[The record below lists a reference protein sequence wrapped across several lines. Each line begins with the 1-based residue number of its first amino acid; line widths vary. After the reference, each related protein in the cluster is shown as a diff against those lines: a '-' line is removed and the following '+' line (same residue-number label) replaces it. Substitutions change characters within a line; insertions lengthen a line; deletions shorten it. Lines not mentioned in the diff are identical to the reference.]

1 MQVTEVRQREVE
13 ASKSSQQKQHP
24 YRYKKKKPGVKVGY
38 IDKSDERKHK
48 RTALAAAK
56 SRAGSKLKQIAL
68 KLEKEQIFDPVD
80 TLFIISRRGSDHIQ
94 KCFGY
99 GSLYNKFIKGDK
111 LTAYP
116 PFENRIKPTMPVIK
130 MDKVASFLTPG
141 KGAYSF
147 AQGSGQSIS
156 EAQRKQLENIHIA
169 VNEDDISIEQ
179 PNQVT
184 KRRGELKRLFSER
197 SKTRGSRGRGCGRG
211 RGGRRGGKS
220 DNVKRKS
227 SKVLLENNNNMEM
240 SSSEDNAM
248 SPVYLLEDDV
258 GSVKLSDMEV
268 PDSREMSPVIVLEDV
283 VLNSSLLRNQ
293 LKHQNSQ
300 RKHKNNQ
307 RKHKNNQRKHKN
319 NQRKHK
325 NNQRKHKNTRNTRT
339 IRGNTRTTRG
349 NTRTTRGNTRT
360 TRGNTR
366 TTKGNT
372 RTTRGNTRTT
382 KGNTRTTKGNTRTTR
397 GNTRTTRGNTRTPK
411 ETQEQPKE
419 TQEQPEETQE
429 QPKETQEQ
437 PKETQEQPE
446 DILSKDDFVLV
457 ELPIEKTSRT
467 KQFIGKIISVSEHD
481 IDVSFMKKNK
491 TGKFI
496 WPEVMDQSMVERRSV
511 KRKLKP
517 PAQIAKR
524 RSIEMFFSDMS

>member
-24 YRYKKKKPGVKVGY
+24 YRYKKKKPGVKVSY

-68 KLEKEQIFDPVD
+68 KLEKEQIFDP
-80 TLFIISRRGSDHIQ
+80 
-94 KCFGY
+94 
-99 GSLYNKFIKGDK
+99 NKANNASYKK
-111 LTAYP
+111 
-116 PFENRIKPTMPVIK
+116 
-130 MDKVASFLTPG
+130 DKVASFLTPG

-179 PNQVT
+179 PNEVT

-258 GSVKLSDMEV
+258 GSVKLRPKRKTAKVLVYEDDNDMEV

-283 VLNSSLLRNQ
+283 VLNSSLLREASVLIENMDFSVDPTA
-293 LKHQNSQ
+293 KEP
-300 RKHKNNQ
+300 
-307 RKHKNNQRKHKN
+307 
-319 NQRKHK
+319 
-325 NNQRKHKNTRNTRT
+325 TE
-339 IRGNTRTTRG
+339 
-349 NTRTTRGNTRT
+349 
-360 TRGNTR
+360 
-366 TTKGNT
+366 
-372 RTTRGNTRTT
+372 
-382 KGNTRTTKGNTRTTR
+382 
-397 GNTRTTRGNTRTPK
+397 TPEQPE

-429 QPKETQEQ
+429 PPKETQEPPEETQ
-437 PKETQEQPE
+437 EPPEETQEPPKETQEPPEETQEPPEETQEPPEETQEPPEETQEPPKETQESPEETQEPPKETQEPPEETQEPPEETQEPPEETQEPPKETQEPPEETQEPPKETQEPPEETQEPPE